1 MLRGDGRSGVE
12 ADTSVNASWS
22 GPTPDVR
29 IELQPFVSLATQ
41 QAGIKVVREIRID
54 NRTPEELVGVELRAV
69 FDPPFAA
76 PKIWRIPRIPAG
88 KSIAIEDRRVR
99 LSAGYLASVT
109 DSFSAEV
116 ALELFVAGRRQGEWS
131 KKVDVLG
138 RTHWGG
144 YVTRPELL
152 TAFCLPNDPAVA
164 QVLNRASQVMREEG
178 RSPSLTGYDGRSPER
193 VREMANAVWSAVA
206 SIGIEYAYPQV
217 SFDAAGQRIRP
228 PSVIAMDKL
237 ATCLDLALLFC
248 AALEQAYL
256 HPVIVLEKTHAY
268 AGVHLVP
275 TDLEAGRPVLAKLS
289 EVRKRLR
296 AGTLLLFETT
306 LATTEPKPFVQATKA
321 ARRTATRLCRNRF
334 EYLLDVKACRM
345 ARIMPLVF
353 QQDPASIGFPG
364 AGPRI
369 RLDGEPV
376 VSTSSETDRLDKWK
390 AKLLDLS
397 PRNPLIDCPVERI
410 VRLDVSDPA
419 LFLGSVARSP
429 AEVASTEQQ
438 DRTGNGLIALSKL
451 RLAELDRRLVAIRRL
466 DRRAR
471 EEGGAS
477 VLFLTAGTLHW
488 HQRAATERQL
498 SSPLLLVPLRL
509 RRESLLAP
517 WEIECT
523 EGLSFLNPA
532 LGASLDRE
540 YEIGIDKW
548 EEVQSPCAIQE
559 LEFDGLLD
567 RVSNHLGSLD
577 GSSVTSDIT
586 VGVYQF
592 RKLFMWRDL
601 IESSHQLVRNRTIRH
616 IADSPTQPY
625 VWGTDIPS
633 PGQLDDIVDPA
644 TMFAPLSTDASQL
657 AAVVASRN
665 DADFVMIGPPGT
677 GKSQTIANI
686 IAQGIAD
693 GKRILFSA
701 QKKVALD
708 VVYARLKE
716 LGLHRFCLQIRPGHR
731 ETSDAIRQLKASWLA
746 ASDSDEGTAAPQHI
760 RLYRLQ
766 EGLNSYPEAIHEKH
780 PNGLTVH
787 WALGAL
793 ADSRDLPR
801 FDFVWP
807 ALGAH
812 DADEWG
818 DMASLATKLGALAN
832 EELREPLRCLELVNW
847 PEWSMKWEETL
858 LSRVQEMIDAC
869 HRLEGAAERLLEE
882 LGVTK
887 SELTFTE
894 IVRLSRLAGSIQ
906 RAPELNLGFA
916 FSPQRQIIVDS
927 VKECVR
933 LFRMIAELES
943 RLSTEYRA
951 DVLMDVDLR
960 RIRELALS
968 KQTGDRKAAETKWRE
983 EAEPVDSFEIENDID
998 TWIEINAARHAIRDL
1013 AEILREFPAWRG
1025 TGTDDELESVSEL
1038 ADVAGTLIAATD
1050 WVQRKLRDLV
1060 SPGEPLLDAS
1070 RGYEEEYRLWSST
1083 AGGFGELAG
1092 RKLTSSP
1099 RAFRDLRDLVA
1110 LLDGLRTYKHR
1121 IPSRCVW
1128 NRARDEAQSLGL
1140 DRLAEALMARR
1151 LKPADSR
1158 RAFEGNY
1165 ARWWLSDLIDGHQ
1178 GLRRFTGVGRE
1189 REIDDL
1195 HTLIGETRDRVP
1207 ARIRS
1212 HLRES
1217 IPSINQRALGTHY
1230 AVLKRET
1237 AKRRRFKSLR
1247 RLFVDAE
1254 EAVSEL
1260 TPCMLMSPIAA
1271 AQHLGPGRAAF
1282 DLVIIDEASQL
1293 PVSEAVGVIG
1303 RGRQTIVVGD
1313 PMQLP
1318 PSQFFEASW
1327 DDPEE
1332 ADPDRADLDS
1342 VLDEVIG
1349 ASLPTVSLNWHY
1361 RSRFESLIHFSNDR
1375 YYDRRLITLPTPTTH
1390 NEAVRYLRVEGDY
1403 RPGSAT
1409 NPAEAHALVREI
1421 LARLDDAHGSRVP
1434 SMGVVTFNQAQRDL
1448 VGALLNAER
1457 ERHPA
1462 LDAMFRRRFDHLFI
1476 KNIENVQGDERD
1488 IVFLGATYGPDTNGQ
1503 LSLNFGPLNGE
1514 GGERRLNVAITRARQ
1529 ELVVLSSFDPEAIEI
1544 ARTPS
1549 QGVHDLR
1556 AFLEYARGGVGAP
1569 KTIRDVAD
1577 RSNASPF
1584 EVTVARAIED
1594 MGWTA
1599 HLHVGEQRL
1608 GGSGHVVDIGV
1619 VDPRSPDSYVAGVE
1633 CDGETYSQYKTAS
1646 DRDVLRPTV
1655 LRERGW
1661 NLIRVWSL
1669 DYYVDPDRTME
1680 RVAQAIHTL
1689 CGSTDVPPPKRF
1701 LPSNP

>member
-1 MLRGDGRSGVE
+1 MLGVHDSSRVE
-12 ADTSVNASWS
+12 TDTSVNASWS
-22 GPTPDVR
+22 GPIPDVR
-29 IELQPFVSLATQ
+29 FELQPFVSLATQ
-41 QAGIKVVREIRID
+41 QAEIKVVREIRID
-54 NRTPEELVGVELRAV
+54 NLTSEELVGVELRAV
-69 FDPPFAA
+69 FDPAFAA

-88 KSIAIEDRRVR
+88 KSLAIEDPRVR

-116 ALELFVAGRRQGEWS
+116 VLELFVGGSRRGEWS
-131 KKVDVLG
+131 RKLDVLG

-164 QVLNRASQVMREEG
+164 QVLSRASEIMREEG
-178 RSPSLTGYDGRSPER
+178 RSPSLTGYDARSPDR
-193 VREMANAVWSAVA
+193 VREMTNAVWSAVA

-217 SFDAAGQRIRP
+217 SFDTPGQRIRP

-237 ATCLDLALLFC
+237 ATCLDLAMLFC

-275 TDLEAGRPVLAKLS
+275 TDIDAGRPVLGKLA
-289 EVRKRLR
+289 EIRRRLR

-306 LATTEPKPFVQATKA
+306 LVTTEPKPFEQATRA
-321 ARRTATRLCRNRF
+321 ARRTATRICRNRF
-334 EYLLDVKACRM
+334 ECLVDVKACRM
-345 ARIMPLVF
+345 AKVMPLAF
-353 QQDPASIGFPG
+353 HQDPVSIGLAS

-376 VSTSSETDRLDKWK
+376 ASTSSRTDRLDKWK

-410 VRLDVSDPA
+410 VPLEVPDPA
-419 LFLGSVARSP
+419 LFLGLLAQSSSA
-429 AEVASTEQQ
+429 AVASTEQQ
-438 DRTGNGLIALSKL
+438 DTQGDGLIAPSGLPS
-451 RLAELDRRLVAIRRL
+451 AELDRRLMAIRQR
-466 DRRAR
+466 DRNAR

-477 VLFLTAGTLHW
+477 ILFLTAGTLHW
-488 HQRAATERQL
+488 HRRETTDRQL

-509 RRESLLAP
+509 RRKTLLAP
-517 WEIECT
+517 WDIECT
-523 EGLSFLNPA
+523 EGPSFLNPA
-532 LGASLDRE
+532 LGAALDRE

-548 EEVQSPCAIQE
+548 EETQSPCVIQE
-559 LEFDGLLD
+559 IDFEAFLD
-567 RVSNHLGSLD
+567 RAGKHLRNLS
-577 GSSVTSDIT
+577 GSSVTGDIA
-586 VGVYQF
+586 VGTFGF

-601 IESSHQLVRNRTIRH
+601 IETSHQLVRNRTVRH

-633 PGQLDDIVDPA
+633 PEQLDDIADPV
-644 TMFAPLSTDASQL
+644 TMFAPLDTDASQL
-657 AAVVASRN
+657 SAVLASRN

-708 VVYARLKE
+708 VVYSRLKE
-716 LGLHRFCLQIRPGHR
+716 LDLHQFCLHVRPGHR
-731 ETSDAIRQLKASWLA
+731 ETSDAIHQLKDSWLA
-746 ASDSDEGTAAPQHI
+746 ASDYDEGAGTPQHV
-760 RLYRLQ
+760 RLRRLQ

-801 FDFVWP
+801 LDFVWP
-807 ALGAH
+807 TVGAH
-812 DADEWG
+812 DAEEWG
-818 DMASLATKLGALAN
+818 DMASLATKLGALAR

-847 PEWSMKWEETL
+847 PDWSRKWEETL
-858 LSRVQEMIDAC
+858 LARAQEMIDAC
-869 HRLEGAAERLLEE
+869 RRLEGAAERLLAE
-882 LGVTK
+882 LGATMPA
-887 SELTFTE
+887 LTHRE
-894 IVRLSRLAGSIQ
+894 VVRLSRLAGSIQ
-906 RAPELNLGFA
+906 RAPELNLHFA
-916 FSPQRQIIVDS
+916 FSPRWEIIIDS
-927 VKECVR
+927 VRECVR
-933 LFRMIAELES
+933 LSRVTAKLKS

-951 DVLMDVDLR
+951 DVLMDVDLG
-960 RIRELALS
+960 RIRQLALS
-968 KQTGDRKAAETKWRE
+968 KRPNDRKTAENKWRE
-983 EAEPVDSFEIENDID
+983 EARPVDSFEIEKDID
-998 TWIEINAARHAIRDL
+998 TWIEINEAKHTIRDL
-1013 AEILREFPAWRG
+1013 AENLREFPAWRG
-1025 TGTDDELESVSEL
+1025 RGTDHELETVSEL
-1038 ADVAGTLIAATD
+1038 AEVAGTLIAATD
-1050 WVQRKLRDLV
+1050 WVERKLRDLV
-1060 SPGEPLLDAS
+1060 SPDEPLLDACQ
-1070 RGYEEEYRLWSST
+1070 GYEEEFRSWSSA
-1083 AGGFGELAG
+1083 AGEFGKLAG
-1092 RKLTSSP
+1092 RKLTVSP
-1099 RAFRDLRDLVA
+1099 RAFRDLHDLVA
-1110 LLDGLRTYKHR
+1110 LLDDLRTYRHR

-1128 NRARDEAQSLGL
+1128 NTACDDAQSLGL
-1140 DRLAEALMARR
+1140 ARLAEALMART
-1151 LKPADSR
+1151 LKPVDSR

-1165 ARWWLSDLIDGHQ
+1165 ARWWLDALIDSHQ
-1178 GLRRFTGVGRE
+1178 VLRGFTGMERE
-1189 REIDDL
+1189 RMIDDL
-1195 HTLIGETRDRVP
+1195 RTVIGDTRDLVP

-1212 HLRES
+1212 RLRENV
-1217 IPSINQRALGTHY
+1217 PSIVQSALGKPY
-1230 AVLKRET
+1230 AMLKRET

-1254 EAVSEL
+1254 EAISEL

-1271 AQHLGPGRAAF
+1271 ARHLAPGRSPF

-1293 PVSEAVGVIG
+1293 PVSEAVGIVG

-1318 PSQFFEASW
+1318 PSGFFEASW
-1327 DDPEE
+1327 DDPED

-1342 VLDEVIG
+1342 ILDEVIG

-1375 YYDRRLITLPTPTTH
+1375 YYDRRLVTLPTPTTH
-1390 NEAVRYLRVEGDY
+1390 NEAVQYLRVEGDY
-1403 RPGSAT
+1403 RPGSGT
-1409 NPAEAHALVREI
+1409 NPAEAHALVHEI
-1421 LARLDDAHGSRVP
+1421 LARLDDAHGGRVP

-1448 VGALLNAER
+1448 VETLLYAER

-1462 LDAMFRRRFDHLFI
+1462 LDAMFQRRFDHFFI
-1476 KNIENVQGDERD
+1476 KNIENAQGDERD
-1488 IVFLGATYGPDTNGQ
+1488 IVFLAVTYGPDTNGH

-1529 ELVVLSSFDPEAIEI
+1529 QLVVLSSFDPEAIEI

-1569 KTIRDVAD
+1569 KTIRHLTDPSA
-1577 RSNASPF
+1577 ASPF
-1584 EVTVARAIED
+1584 EVTIARAIED
-1594 MGWTA
+1594 MGWTT
-1599 HLHVGEQRL
+1599 HLHVGESRL
-1608 GGSGHVVDIGV
+1608 GGSGHTVDIGV
-1619 VDPRSPDSYVAGVE
+1619 VDPRSPDRYVVGVE
-1633 CDGETYSQYKTAS
+1633 CDGETYNQYHTAS
-1646 DRDVLRPTV
+1646 DRDVLRPAV
-1655 LRERGW
+1655 LRQRGW

-1669 DYYVDPDRTME
+1669 DYFADPNRTME
-1680 RVAQAIHTL
+1680 RVAEAIHTL
-1689 CGSTDVPPPKRF
+1689 CGSSDLPPP
-1701 LPSNP
+1701 